1 MSGTRQRLMIFCSMC
16 LSLLYWISLF
26 RVGFISG
33 LLRDIWGDYLENGE
47 GFGWI
52 IEVQKVFKGLM

>member
-1 MSGTRQRLMIFCSMC
+1 MMIFCSMC

-52 IEVQKVFKGLM
+52 IGPEGI